1 MFLRVQDVL
10 QMFNREYLKDFQ
22 ISKENRTADLQKI
35 VDFLEDYCRENKV
48 CFVTGRGKRK
58 CLHQKYLELFRRF
71 LDRQLLLTFITHG
84 SEEETVIPKQMWMPL
99 SCI

>member
-10 QMFNREYLKDFQ
+10 QMLNREYLKAFQ

-35 VDFLEDYCRENKV
+35 VDFLKDYCRENKV

-58 CLHQKYLELFRRF
+58 CLHQQYLELFTDF
-71 LDRQLLLTFITHG
+71 LTVNFFMTFITPG